1 MANENIKIEEN
12 FLNQGEFH
20 TLQSFMTGGEFPWL
34 FRNKYYAEPT
44 RAEQVSSSATV
55 YNIPDNLRYAG
66 EEQPN
71 DSDFCFVHEF
81 YEGHVPKSPAMQH
94 LDCILKK
101 LLPVAIVKI
110 RANLLT
116 RLPTLVENPF
126 HVDMDDLS
134 EEKQKQWKTSIFYV
148 NTNNGYTLFEDGT
161 KVESVANRMLTFPT
175 NMKHTGTSCTDSQ
188 TRIVINF
195 NYYTL

>member
-110 RANLLT
+110 RAN
-116 RLPTLVENPF
+116 
-126 HVDMDDLS
+126 
-134 EEKQKQWKTSIFYV
+134 
-148 NTNNGYTLFEDGT
+148 
-161 KVESVANRMLTFPT
+161 
-175 NMKHTGTSCTDSQ
+175 
-188 TRIVINF
+188 
-195 NYYTL
+195 